1 MIPTIGPFF
10 YRVTRMSHASEMP
23 MIEEVLKLYLLE
35 LNLNC
40 DTHIWNDINNESM
53 SSGQHLHRTT
63 LLLKLPIIHF
73 SFKRQIEGV
82 SMF

>member
-10 YRVTRMSHASEMP
+10 YRVTRMSHISEMP
-23 MIEEVLKLYLLE
+23 IMEEFLKLYLLE

-40 DTHIWNDINNESM
+40 NTDIWNDINNESM

-63 LLLKLPIIHF
+63 SFLKLSITHF
-73 SFKRQIEGV
+73 SFKRQI
-82 SMF
+82 